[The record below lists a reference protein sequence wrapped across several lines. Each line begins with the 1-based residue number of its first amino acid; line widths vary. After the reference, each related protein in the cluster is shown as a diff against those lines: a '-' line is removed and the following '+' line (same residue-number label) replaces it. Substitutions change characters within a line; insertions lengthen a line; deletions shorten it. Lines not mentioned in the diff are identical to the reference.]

1 MKLSNPTT
9 TAALHPVLLFFCL
22 CLLSTAGPASGQ
34 TQNAASVSA
43 TNTANTAITEKK
55 PLASVFGKT
64 LTNPGWQQLDP
75 EQKNI
80 LAPLSEDWNS
90 FEPTSKEKWLQIAA
104 RYKTMKPEEQQRMQS
119 QMRDWAKLTPEQ
131 RRAAR
136 ENYRKVGNLPK
147 EKKQARWE
155 AYQQL
160 PPEKKQELVKHPVVL
175 KKPVAPPTGNI
186 SKPGTTLPTIQTHKP
201 APREAA
207 IQNANRAPVRP
218 SPQPERIPAPDEYSA
233 DIQITTPP

>member
-1 MKLSNPTT
+1 MKLSKPPI
-9 TAALHPVLLFFCL
+9 TAAPHAVLLFFCL
-22 CLLSTAGPASGQ
+22 FLFGMAGPATGQ
-34 TQNAASVSA
+34 SQS
-43 TNTANTAITEKK
+43 TANTKKK
-55 PLASVFGKT
+55 PLTSVFSQT
-64 LTNPGWQQLDP
+64 LTNPDWQQLTP
-75 EQKNI
+75 EQKII

-136 ENYRKVGNLPK
+136 ENYRKVGNLSK

-160 PPEKKQELVKHPVVL
+160 PPEKKQALVKHPVIL

-186 SKPGTTLPTIQTHKP
+186 NKPSATLPTIQTNKP
-201 APREAA
+201 APKEAA
-207 IQNANRAPVRP
+207 IQNANRAPVRRAP
-218 SPQPERIPAPDEYSA
+218 THEITPESGDYSAETQPYPAP
-233 DIQITTPP
+233 P